1 MASKTARQQQG
12 WGLFTL
18 PAVAYVVGIYVV
30 SLTVLVIR
38 SFVDGENLGL
48 GVYSKLLASA
58 GFQNVLINTV
68 VLSLVAA
75 VLSVLIGYPI
85 AYTIARTRGPLRAF
99 LFICI
104 LTPYLTS
111 ILIRT
116 FAWQVVLGQQG
127 LINSFLTAVGLPKAD
142 LIYNATATT
151 IGLIHSQ
158 LPLVVLILVPVIQRV
173 DPSRMLAARSLGA
186 GPAESFFR
194 VFLPATKPGIQV
206 TFILSLVY
214 SAGSFAVPAL
224 LGGNSGRMLGSFIH
238 GAIEE
243 QADYSVAAAAS
254 VILGLVV
261 FLILVLFTTLSRQ
274 KIQSVVAPQIAAAAA
289 PVAQTS
295 RQIEKGESLTETIA
309 LGEIGGTGEA
319 GGLGGETAPAVRATW
334 WSRVATGF
342 AQFLDRTRLSYIKG
356 MGTALSIVLA
366 VLVLIPQLL
375 AIPISFSGAR
385 ALIFPPQSW
394 STQWYVN
401 FFQPTWLDPTI
412 ISIRVAIITALL
424 STALGMLAAIGVS
437 RTHSRWLRGGITPF
451 LLIPLI
457 FPAVVAAGAFFIAFL
472 RVGLVDTQ
480 TGIILAHV
488 AITLPQAFIIT
499 LAGMQTLDPDYER
512 AAASL
517 GASRAR
523 TIRKVLIPLLSGQI
537 VASLFLTFIT
547 SFDESTIAIF
557 LSGVS
562 IKTLP
567 RRIYEALAVQT
578 DPTVGVVAVLFMALV
593 AVIGIAW
600 AISQRAR
607 RRLANGRSTS

>member
-1 MASKTARQQQG
+1 MSDGASRQSRG
-12 WGLFTL
+12 WGLFAL
-18 PAVAYVVGIYVV
+18 PAAAFVLGVYIL
-30 SLTVLVIR
+30 SLALLIIR
-38 SFVDGENLGL
+38 SFTERDGEVGI
-48 GVYSKLLASA
+48 GVYVDMLASS
-58 GFQNVLINTV
+58 GFQGVLVNTV
-68 VLSLVAA
+68 VLALIAA
-75 VLSVLIGYPI
+75 VLSVAIGYPI
-85 AYTIARTRGPLRAF
+85 AYTIARSRGFLRGF
-99 LFICI
+99 LFICV

-116 FAWQVVLGQQG
+116 FSWQVVLGQQG
-127 LINSFLTAVGLPKAD
+127 LINSLLTSVGLPKAD
-142 LIYNATATT
+142 LIYNSIATT
-151 IGLIHSQ
+151 IGLVHSQ

-194 VFLPATKPGIQV
+194 VFLPATRSGIQV
-206 TFILSLVY
+206 TFILALVY

-243 QADYSVAAAAS
+243 QANYSVAAAAS
-254 VILGLVV
+254 VVLGLVV
-261 FLILVLFTTLSRQ
+261 FLILLLFTALSRQ
-274 KIQSVVAPQIAAAAA
+274 KIQNVVAPQIAAAPAA
-289 PVAQTS
+289 TAIADGSETEALTVVAP
-295 RQIEKGESLTETIA
+295 
-309 LGEIGGTGEA
+309 
-319 GGLGGETAPAVRATW
+319 PAKKVRATT
-334 WSRVATGF
+334 SLPARAVMVF
-342 AQFLDRTRLSYIKG
+342 AQALDRTRLSYLKG
-356 MGTALSIVLA
+356 VGTGVSILLA
-366 VLVLIPQLL
+366 VLILIPQLL

-385 ALIFPPQSW
+385 ALIFPPQTW
-394 STQWYVN
+394 STTWYAR
-401 FFQPTWLDPTI
+401 FFEPTWLDPTI
-412 ISIRVAIITALL
+412 ISFRVGIITALVA
-424 STALGMLAAIGVS
+424 TALGMLAAIGVS
-437 RTHSRWLRGGITPF
+437 RTASKLLRGGITPF

-472 RVGLVDTQ
+472 KVGLIDTQ

-517 GASRAR
+517 GAGRAR
-523 TIRKVLIPLLSGQI
+523 IVRRILIPLLSGQI
-537 VASLFLTFIT
+537 LASLFLTFIT

-562 IKTLP
+562 TKTLP

-600 AISQRAR
+600 VITR
-607 RRLANGRSTS
+607 RVRRKITQGRNQT

>member
-1 MASKTARQQQG
+1 MASKTARQHKG
-12 WGLFTL
+12 WGFFAL
-18 PAVAYVVGIYVV
+18 PAVVYVLGVYIV
-30 SLTVLVIR
+30 SLAVLVVR
-38 SFVDGENLGL
+38 SFVDGKNYGL
-48 GVYSKLLASA
+48 GVYASLLASP

-68 VLSLVAA
+68 VLSLIAA
-75 VLSVLIGYPI
+75 VLSVGIGYPI
-85 AYTIARTRGPLRAF
+85 AFTIARSRGILRGF
-99 LFICI
+99 LIVCI

-116 FAWQVVLGQQG
+116 FAWQVALGQQG
-127 LINSFLTAVGLPKAD
+127 LVNSLLTAIGLPRAD
-142 LIYNATATT
+142 LIYNSIATT
-151 IGLIHSQ
+151 IGLVHSQ

-186 GPAESFFR
+186 GPAQAMFR
-194 VFLPATKPGIQV
+194 VFMPATKPGIQV
-206 TFILSLVY
+206 TFILALVY

-243 QADYSVAAAAS
+243 QANYSVAAAAS

-261 FLILVLFTTLSRQ
+261 FLILIVFTTLSRQ
-274 KIQSVVAPQIAAAAA
+274 KIQSVVAPQIAAAPAVRSVTA
-289 PVAQTS
+289 TDD
-295 RQIEKGESLTETIA
+295 GESATATIA
-309 LGEIGGTGEA
+309 LGGIGSADA
-319 GGLGGETAPAVRATW
+319 GAALAREPEPVLRTTL
-334 WSRVATGF
+334 WSRVVLGF
-342 AQFLDRTRLSYIKG
+342 ALLLDRTRVSYLKG
-356 MGTALSIVLA
+356 VGTAISVVLA
-366 VLVLIPQLL
+366 ILVLIPQLL

-394 STQWYVN
+394 STQWYAN
-401 FFQPTWLDPTI
+401 FFQPSWLDPTI
-412 ISIRVAIITALL
+412 ISFRVGIVTAIVA
-424 STALGMLAAIGVS
+424 TALGMLAAIGVS
-437 RTHSRWLRGGITPF
+437 RTPSKTLRGGITPF

-472 RVGLVDTQ
+472 RVGLIDTQ
-480 TGIILAHV
+480 TGIILSHV

-517 GASRAR
+517 GAGRAR
-523 TIRKVLIPLLSGQI
+523 TVRKILIPLLSGQI

-562 IKTLP
+562 VKTLP

-607 RRLANGRSTS
+607 RRLAQGRSTS

>member
-1 MASKTARQQQG
+1 MTAQRSRQHRG
-12 WGLFTL
+12 WGFFAL
-18 PAVAYVVGIYVV
+18 PAAAYVVGVYVV
-30 SLTVLVIR
+30 SLAMLVIR
-38 SFVDGENLGL
+38 SFTDGDRFGL
-48 GVYSKLLASA
+48 GVYAGVLSSP
-58 GFQNVLINTV
+58 GFQNVLVNTV

-75 VLSVLIGYPI
+75 VLSVLIGYPL
-85 AYTIARTRGPLRAF
+85 AFTIARSGGLLRGF
-99 LFICI
+99 LFICV

-127 LINSFLTAVGLPKAD
+127 LINSVLAALGLPKAD
-142 LIYNATATT
+142 LIYNSIATT
-151 IGLIHSQ
+151 VGLVHSQ

-186 GPAESFFR
+186 GPAQAFFR
-194 VFLPATKPGIQV
+194 TFLPATRPGIQV
-206 TFILSLVY
+206 TFVLALVY

-224 LGGNSGRMLGSFIH
+224 LGGNSGRMLGSFIY

-261 FLILVLFTTLSRQ
+261 FLILILFTVLSRQ
-274 KIQSVVAPQIAAAAA
+274 KIQNVVAPQIAATASSMRTAGGGADAAG
-289 PVAQTS
+289 S
-295 RQIEKGESLTETIA
+295 ITETIA
-309 LGEIGGTGEA
+309 LEE
-319 GGLGGETAPAVRATW
+319 LDPARARTVGDEPPVVREGPL
-334 WSRVATGF
+334 SRAIAAF
-342 AQFLDRTRLSYIKG
+342 ARFLDRTRLSYLKG
-356 MGTALSIVLA
+356 VGTAISIVLA
-366 VLVLIPQLL
+366 ILVLIPQLL

-385 ALIFPPQSW
+385 ALVFPPQSW
-394 STQWYVN
+394 STQWYAN
-401 FFQPTWLDPTI
+401 FFQPSWLDPTI
-412 ISIRVAIITALL
+412 ITFRVGIITAVVA
-424 STALGMLAAIGVS
+424 TVLGTLAAIGVS
-437 RTHSRWLRGGITPF
+437 RTPSRLLRGGITPF

-457 FPAVVAAGAFFIAFL
+457 FPAVVAAGAFFISFL
-472 RVGLVDTQ
+472 KIGLIDTQ
-480 TGIILAHV
+480 LGIVLAHV

-523 TIRKVLIPLLSGQI
+523 TIRRIVVPLLTGQI
-537 VASLFLTFIT
+537 LASLFLTFIT

-557 LSGVS
+557 LSGVTV
-562 IKTLP
+562 KTLP

-600 AISQRAR
+600 AVGR
-607 RRLANGRSTS
+607 RIRRNIQQGRTHT

>member
-1 MASKTARQQQG
+1 MTTKPSRQHRG
-12 WGLFTL
+12 WGFFAL
-18 PAVAYVVGIYVV
+18 PAAAYVVGVYVI
-30 SLTVLVIR
+30 SLAMLIVR
-38 SFVDGENLGL
+38 SFTDGDRFGL
-48 GVYSKLLASA
+48 GVYAGVLSSP
-58 GFQNVLINTV
+58 GFQNVLVNTV

-75 VLSVLIGYPI
+75 VLAVLIGYPI
-85 AYTIARTRGPLRAF
+85 AFTIARSRGFLRGF
-99 LFICI
+99 LFICV

-127 LINSFLTAVGLPKAD
+127 LINSVLTAVGLPKAD
-142 LIYNATATT
+142 LIYNSIATT
-151 IGLIHSQ
+151 IGLVHSQ

-186 GPAESFFR
+186 GPAQAFFR
-194 VFLPATKPGIQV
+194 TFLPATRPGVQV
-206 TFILSLVY
+206 TFILALVY

-224 LGGNSGRMLGSFIH
+224 LGGNTGRMLGSFIY

-261 FLILVLFTTLSRQ
+261 FLILILFTVLSRQ
-274 KIQSVVAPQIAAAAA
+274 KIQNVVAPQIAAAAPALRAGDGAA
-289 PVAQTS
+289 PDPA
-295 RQIEKGESLTETIA
+295 TETIA
-309 LGEIGGTGEA
+309 LGELDPERPDAVGDDPPRVSQGPLSRAVAAFA
-319 GGLGGETAPAVRATW
+319 G
-334 WSRVATGF
+334 
-342 AQFLDRTRLSYIKG
+342 FLDRTRLSYLKG
-356 MGTALSIVLA
+356 VGTTISIILA
-366 VLVLIPQLL
+366 ILVLIPQLL

-385 ALIFPPQSW
+385 ALIFPPQTW
-394 STQWYVN
+394 STQWYAN
-401 FFQPTWLDPTI
+401 FFQPSWLDPTI
-412 ISIRVAIITALL
+412 ITFRVGIITAIVA
-424 STALGMLAAIGVS
+424 TVLGTLAAIGVS
-437 RTHSRWLRGGITPF
+437 RTPSRLLRGGITPF

-457 FPAVVAAGAFFIAFL
+457 FPAVVAAGAFFISFL
-472 RVGLVDTQ
+472 KIGLIDTQ
-480 TGIILAHV
+480 LGIVLAHV

-523 TIRKVLIPLLSGQI
+523 TIRKIVVPLLTGQI
-537 VASLFLTFIT
+537 LASLFLTFIT

-557 LSGVS
+557 LSGVTV
-562 IKTLP
+562 KTLP

-600 AISQRAR
+600 VVAQRIR
-607 RRLANGRSTS
+607 RNIRQGRMHT

>member
-1 MASKTARQQQG
+1 MATTTSRQSRG
-12 WGLFTL
+12 WGLFAL
-18 PAVAYVVGIYVV
+18 PAVAFVLGVYVL
-30 SLTVLVIR
+30 SLGVLVIR
-38 SFVDGENLGL
+38 SVTEPDGALGL
-48 GVYSKLLASA
+48 GVYASVLTSS

-68 VLSLVAA
+68 VLAIVAA

-85 AYTIARTRGPLRAF
+85 AYTIARSRGVLRGF
-99 LFICI
+99 LFICV

-127 LINSFLTAVGLPKAD
+127 LINSVLAALGLPKAD
-142 LIYNATATT
+142 LIYNAIATT
-151 IGLIHSQ
+151 IGLVHSQ

-173 DPSRMLAARSLGA
+173 DASRMLAARSLGA
-186 GPAESFFR
+186 GPAQAFFR
-194 VFLPATKPGIQV
+194 VFLPATRPGIQV
-206 TFILSLVY
+206 TFILALVY

-238 GAIEE
+238 GSIEE
-243 QADYSVAAAAS
+243 QANYSVAAAAS

-261 FLILVLFTTLSRQ
+261 FLILILFTVLSRQ
-274 KIQSVVAPQIAAAAA
+274 KIQNVVAPQIAAAPSASAA
-289 PVAQTS
+289 AGPGSAD
-295 RQIEKGESLTETIA
+295 ETQAIA
-309 LGEIGGTGEA
+309 LAQAA
-319 GGLGGETAPAVRATW
+319 GGRDEPTVRSSLGSRALG
-334 WSRVATGF
+334 AF
-342 AQFLDRTRLSYIKG
+342 AQALDRSRLSYLRG
-356 MGTALSIVLA
+356 VGTVVSIVLA

-385 ALIFPPQSW
+385 ALVFPPQSW
-394 STQWYVN
+394 STTWYAN

-412 ISIRVAIITALL
+412 ISLRVGVITALAA
-424 STALGMLAAIGVS
+424 TALGMLAAIAVS
-437 RTHSRWLRGGITPF
+437 RTASRTLRGGITPF

-472 RVGLVDTQ
+472 KVGLIDTQ
-480 TGIILAHV
+480 TGIVLAHIS
-488 AITLPQAFIIT
+488 ITLPQAFIIT

-517 GASRAR
+517 GAGRAR
-523 TIRKVLIPLLSGQI
+523 TVRRILIPLLSGQI
-537 VASLFLTFIT
+537 LASLFLTFIT

-562 IKTLP
+562 VKTLP

-593 AVIGIAW
+593 AVVGIGA
-600 AISQRAR
+600 AVVTRLR
-607 RRLANGRSTS
+607 RRHIQGRNHT

>member
-1 MASKTARQQQG
+1 MTSKAARQHRG
-12 WGLFTL
+12 WGFFAA
-18 PAVAYVVGIYVV
+18 PAVAYV
-30 SLTVLVIR
+30 
-38 SFVDGENLGL
+38 L
-48 GVYSKLLASA
+48 GVYVLALAVLVVRSFTDGAEFGLGIYARLLTSA
-58 GFQNVLINTV
+58 GFQNVLVNTV
-68 VLSLVAA
+68 VLALIAA

-85 AYTIARTRGPLRAF
+85 AYTIARSRGFLRGF
-99 LFICI
+99 LFVCV

-127 LINSFLTAVGLPKAD
+127 LVNSVLTAMGLPKAD
-142 LIYNATATT
+142 LIYNSIATT

-173 DPSRMLAARSLGA
+173 DVSRVLAARSLGA
-186 GPAESFFR
+186 GPAQAFFR
-194 VFLPATKPGIQV
+194 VFLPATRPGVQV
-206 TFILSLVY
+206 TFILALVY

-261 FLILVLFTTLSRQ
+261 FLILILFTTLSRQ
-274 KIQSVVAPQIAAAAA
+274 KIQTVVAPQIAAAAPA
-289 PVAQTS
+289 AATA
-295 RQIEKGESLTETIA
+295 GESARRESVTETIA
-309 LGEIGGTGEA
+309 LGDVGDVA
-319 GGLGGETAPAVRATW
+319 GLETEPEPTLKTSL
-334 WSRVATGF
+334 WSRAVTRF
-342 AQFLDRTRLSYIKG
+342 AQFLDATRVSYVRG
-356 MGTALSIVLA
+356 LGTTISVVLA
-366 VLVLIPQLL
+366 ILVLIPQLL

-385 ALIFPPQSW
+385 ALIFPPQTW
-394 STQWYVN
+394 STMWYSN

-412 ISIRVAIITALL
+412 ISFRVGIITALA

-437 RTHSRWLRGGITPF
+437 RTPSRLLRGGITPF

-472 RVGLVDTQ
+472 RIGLIDTQ
-480 TGIILAHV
+480 TGIVLAHI

-499 LAGMQTLDPDYER
+499 LAGMQTIDPDYER

-517 GASRAR
+517 GANRATTVR
-523 TIRKVLIPLLSGQI
+523 RILIPLLTGQI
-537 VASLFLTFIT
+537 LASLFLTFIT

-557 LSGVS
+557 LSGVTV
-562 IKTLP
+562 KTLP

-578 DPTVGVVAVLFMALV
+578 DPTVGVVAVLFMGLV
-593 AVIGIAW
+593 AVVGVAW
-600 AISQRAR
+600 AITQRVKR
-607 RRLANGRSTS
+607 TRTHERSHS